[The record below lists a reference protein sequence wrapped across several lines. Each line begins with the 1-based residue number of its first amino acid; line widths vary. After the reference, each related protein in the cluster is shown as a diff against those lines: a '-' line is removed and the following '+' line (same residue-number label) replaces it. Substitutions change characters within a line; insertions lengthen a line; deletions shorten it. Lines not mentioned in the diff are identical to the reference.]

1 MKHLGKNSSSTY
13 TFKQNFKYLE
23 QIPRSIC
30 SDEIIGCDYW
40 NAYEFS
46 FLINKKQ
53 QLKILEINIPFSSK
67 FTVESKSLKLYLN
80 NFYNIDKNEK
90 EIINIIKN
98 DLSKLTESNVNVS
111 FIQKFPKPPKSTSL
125 NSYKNKYLKPNSLYL
140 YEGFRSICPV
150 TSQPD
155 WAHIYIKSDK
165 KIENIWIYKL
175 LYSYRNKG
183 DFHEDCITGIYN
195 KIKNKYKPNELVIY
209 GRFLRRGGIDI
220 NPIRSSNKKILF
232 KNFRSYMQ

>member
-30 SDEIIGCDYW
+30 SGEIIGCDFW

-80 NFYNIDKNEK
+80 NFYNVDKNEQA
-90 EIINIIKN
+90 IINIIKK

-111 FIQKFPKPPKSTSL
+111 FIQKFPKPPKSTPL
-125 NSYKNKYLKPNSLYL
+125 NSYKNKYLIPNNLYV

-155 WAHIYIKSDK
+155 WAHIFIKSNK
-165 KIENIWIYKL
+165 KIENVWIYKL

-195 KIKNKYKPNELVIY
+195 KIMNKYKPDELMIY

-220 NPIRSSNKKILF
+220 NPLRSSTNKNLF
-232 KNFRSYMQ
+232 KNFRMYVQ

>member
-1 MKHLGKNSSSTY
+1 MKHLGKNSSSIY
-13 TFKQNFKYLE
+13 TFRNNFKYLE
-23 QIPRSIC
+23 QIPRSKTFT
-30 SDEIIGCDYW
+30 DIIGCDYW

-53 QLKILEINIPFSSK
+53 QLKILEIKIPFSSK

-80 NFYNIDKNEK
+80 NFYNVDKKEK
-90 EIINIIKN
+90 EIINIITN
-98 DLSKLTESNVNVS
+98 DLSKLTKSLVKVS
-111 FIQKFPKPPKSTSL
+111 FIEKFSQPPKSTSL
-125 NSYKNKYLKPNSLYL
+125 NSYKNKYLKPDHLYL

-155 WAHIYIKSDK
+155 WAHIYIKSNK
-165 KIENIWIYKL
+165 KIDNIWIYKL

-183 DFHEDCITGIYN
+183 DFHEDCITGIYS
-195 KIKNKYKPNELVIY
+195 KIIKKYNPEELMVY

-220 NPIRSSNKKILF
+220 NPFRSSSSDIVLG
-232 KNFRSYMQ
+232 NFRAYMQ

>member
-13 TFKQNFKYLE
+13 TFRQNFKYLE

-30 SDEIIGCDYW
+30 SEEIIGCDYW

-80 NFYNIDKNEK
+80 NFYNIDRSEQA
-90 EIINIIKN
+90 IISIIKN
-98 DLSKLTESNVNVS
+98 DLSKLTESNVKVS

-125 NSYKNKYLKPNSLYL
+125 NSYRNKYLKPNSLYL
-140 YEGFRSICPV
+140 SLI
-150 TSQPD
+150 
-155 WAHIYIKSDK
+155 HI
-165 KIENIWIYKL
+165 
-175 LYSYRNKG
+175 
-183 DFHEDCITGIYN
+183 
-195 KIKNKYKPNELVIY
+195 
-209 GRFLRRGGIDI
+209 
-220 NPIRSSNKKILF
+220 
-232 KNFRSYMQ
+232 